1 MERFQRKQR
10 YTVVADSWILKKLR
24 WRKRDVRVSVFD
36 SYNQTRSSS
45 LYNVRE
51 MIERFRGPNCATP
64 SAHTRKHAKH
74 VTPSNR
80 LGDEQMCLSVFFVLY
95 GCRIM
100 CTSLYF
106 KYVLRTYEYA

>member
-1 MERFQRKQR
+1 MVELERFQSKV
-10 YTVVADSWILKKLR
+10 TVYSCSRQLDSEKTESE
-24 WRKRDVRVSVFD
+24 RDVRVSVFD

-45 LYNVRE
+45 LYNVQE

-80 LGDEQMCLSVFFVLY
+80 LGDEQMCPSVCLFVLY
-95 GCRIM
+95 GCIIM
-100 CTSLYF
+100 CMSLYF
-106 KYVLRTYEYA
+106 KYVCVRA